1 MMKKLLLTIIIY
13 STTLIGAVGT
23 YAQDAAAP
31 AAEVSGQPD
40 ANIFNLAY
48 NNIFLML
55 AVLVLIG
62 VIIAGLSLIWALIDV
77 QKMKL
82 LEKYGTEGL
91 EKANLTSTGSLWSSI
106 SEKAWN
112 LVPKDKE
119 ADIDLGHEYDGI
131 RELDNSLPPW
141 WVWMFYGTII
151 WAAVYLWY
159 YHVSDKGPNQEQE
172 YIAAME
178 MGEAEKSKFLATQAD
193 AIDEKTVTVLT
204 AQADLGEG
212 KEIYMANCMVCHGA
226 NGEGTVGPNFTDKY
240 WIHGGSINNLFSTI
254 KYGVAEKG
262 MISWKSQLRPAAMQ
276 KVASYIL
283 SLQGTNPPNP
293 KAPQGDLYEPG
304 SAPAAVD
311 STAVGAAPAAPTA
324 TDSTSVAP
332 AADAKK

>member
-13 STTLIGAVGT
+13 ITTLIGAVGT
-23 YAQDAAAP
+23 YAQEAAVP
-31 AAEVSGQPD
+31 AADVSGQPD
-40 ANIFNLAY
+40 PNIFNLAY
-48 NNIFLML
+48 NNILLIL

-62 VIIAGLSLIWALIDV
+62 VIMAGLSLIWALIEV

-82 LEKYGTEGL
+82 LEKYGPEGL
-91 EKANLTSTGSLWSSI
+91 EKANLTSTGSLWSTI

-119 ADIDLGHEYDGI
+119 SDIDLGHEYDGI

-141 WVWMFYGTII
+141 WLWLFYGTII

-159 YHVSDKGPNQEQE
+159 YHVSAKGPNQEQE

-178 MGEAEKSKFLATQAD
+178 MGEAEKAKFLATQAD
-193 AIDEKTVTVLT
+193 AIDEKTVTLLT
-204 AQADLGEG
+204 AEADLAEG
-212 KEIYMANCMVCHGA
+212 KEIYTANCLVCHGA

-254 KYGVAEKG
+254 KYGVPEKG
-262 MISWKSQLRPAAMQ
+262 MISWKSQLRPGAMQ

-283 SLQGTNPPNP
+283 SLQGTNPPNQ

-304 SAPAAVD
+304 SSPVAKD
-311 STAVGAAPAAPTA
+311 STAIGAAPSA
-324 TDSTSVAP
+324 TDTTVVAP
-332 AADAKK
+332 PADAKK

>member
-13 STTLIGAVGT
+13 VTTLIGAVGI

-31 AAEVSGQPD
+31 AADTSGQP
-40 ANIFNLAY
+40 APNIFNLAY
-48 NNIFLML
+48 NNILLVL

-62 VIIAGLSLIWALIDV
+62 VILAGLSLIWALIEV

-82 LEKYGTEGL
+82 LEKYGPEGL
-91 EKANLTSTGSLWSSI
+91 EKANLTSTGSLWGTI

-141 WVWMFYGTII
+141 WLWLFYGTII

-159 YHVSDKGPNQEQE
+159 YHVSDKGPSQEQE

-178 MGEAEKSKFLATQAD
+178 MGEAEKAKFLATQAD
-193 AIDEKTVTVLT
+193 AIDEKTVTLLT
-204 AQADLGEG
+204 AEADLAEG
-212 KEIYMANCMVCHGA
+212 KEIYTANCLVCHGA

-240 WIHGGSINNLFSTI
+240 WIHGGSINNLFTTI
-254 KYGVAEKG
+254 KYGVPEKG
-262 MISWKSQLRPAAMQ
+262 MISWKSQLRPGAMQ

-283 SLQGTNPPNP
+283 SLQGTNPPNQ
-293 KAPQGDLYEPG
+293 KAPQGDLYDPG
-304 SAPAAVD
+304 SVT
-311 STAVGAAPAAPTA
+311 STKDTTAIGAAPTPMDTTA
-324 TDSTSVAP
+324 VAP
-332 AADAKK
+332 ATDTKK

>member
-13 STTLIGAVGT
+13 ITTLIGAVGT
-23 YAQDAAAP
+23 YAQEAAAP
-31 AAEVSGQPD
+31 AADVSGQPD
-40 ANIFNLAY
+40 PNIFNLAY
-48 NNIFLML
+48 NNILLIL

-62 VIIAGLSLIWALIDV
+62 VIMAGLSLIWALIEV

-82 LEKYGTEGL
+82 LEKFGPEVL
-91 EKANLTSTGSLWSSI
+91 EKANLTATGSIWASL

-119 ADIDLGHEYDGI
+119 SDIDLGHEYDGI

-141 WVWMFYGTII
+141 WLWLFYGTII

-159 YHVSDKGPNQEQE
+159 YHVSAKGPNQEQE

-178 MGEAEKSKFLATQAD
+178 MGEAEKAKFLATQAD
-193 AIDEKTVTVLT
+193 AIDEKTVTLLT
-204 AQADLGEG
+204 AEADLAEG
-212 KEIYMANCMVCHGA
+212 KEIYTANCLVCHGV

-254 KYGVAEKG
+254 KYGVPEKG
-262 MISWKSQLRPAAMQ
+262 MISWKSQLRPGAMQ

-283 SLQGTNPPNP
+283 SMQGTNPPNQ

-304 SAPAAVD
+304 STPVAKD
-311 STAVGAAPAAPTA
+311 STAIGAAPSA
-324 TDSTSVAP
+324 TDTTVVAP
-332 AADAKK
+332 AAEAKK

>member
-13 STTLIGAVGT
+13 ITTLISAVGT
-23 YAQDAAAP
+23 FAQTAAVPATDAP
-31 AAEVSGQPD
+31 GQP
-40 ANIFNLAY
+40 APNIFNLAY
-48 NNIFLML
+48 NNILLVL

-62 VIIAGLSLIWALIDV
+62 VILAGLSLIWALIEV

-82 LEKYGTEGL
+82 LEKFGTEGL
-91 EKANLTSTGSLWSSI
+91 EKANLTSSGSFWSTI

-141 WVWMFYGTII
+141 WLWLFYGTII

-178 MGEAEKSKFLATQAD
+178 MGEAEKAKFLATQAD
-193 AIDEKTVTVLT
+193 AIDEKTVSLLT
-204 AQADLGEG
+204 AEGDLAEG
-212 KEIYMANCMVCHGA
+212 KEIYTANCLVCHGA
-226 NGEGTVGPNFTDKY
+226 NGEGTVGPNFTDNY
-240 WIHGGSINNLFSTI
+240 WIHGGSINNLFTTI
-254 KYGVAEKG
+254 KYGVPEKG
-262 MISWKSQLRPAAMQ
+262 MISWKSQLRPGAMQ

-283 SLQGTNPPNP
+283 SLQGTNPPNQ
-293 KAPQGDLYEPG
+293 KAPQGILYEAG
-304 SAPAAVD
+304 SAPVAKD
-311 STAVGAAPAAPTA
+311 STAVGAAPAA
-324 TDSTSVAP
+324 TDSTAVAP
-332 AADAKK
+332 VADTKK

>member
-13 STTLIGAVGT
+13 VTTLIGAVGI

-31 AAEVSGQPD
+31 AADTSGQP
-40 ANIFNLAY
+40 APNIFNLAY
-48 NNIFLML
+48 NNILLVL

-62 VIIAGLSLIWALIDV
+62 VILAGLSLIWALIEV

-82 LEKYGTEGL
+82 LEKYGPEGL
-91 EKANLTSTGSLWSSI
+91 EKANLTSTGSLWSTI

-141 WVWMFYGTII
+141 WLWLFYGTII

-159 YHVSDKGPNQEQE
+159 YHVSDKGPSQEQE

-178 MGEAEKSKFLATQAD
+178 MGEAEKAKFLATQAD
-193 AIDEKTVTVLT
+193 AIDEKTVTLLT
-204 AQADLGEG
+204 AEADLAEG
-212 KEIYMANCMVCHGA
+212 KEIYTANCLVCHGA

-240 WIHGGSINNLFSTI
+240 WIHGGSINNLFTTI
-254 KYGVAEKG
+254 KYGVPEKG
-262 MISWKSQLRPAAMQ
+262 MISWKSQLRPGAMQ

-283 SLQGTNPPNP
+283 SLQGTNPPNQ
-293 KAPQGDLYEPG
+293 KAPQGDLYDPG
-304 SAPAAVD
+304 SAT
-311 STAVGAAPAAPTA
+311 STKDTTAIGAAPTPMDTTA
-324 TDSTSVAP
+324 VAP
-332 AADAKK
+332 ATDTKK